1 MPFLKRDFAI
11 FLGLVAFLL
20 AGIIV
25 TGIGGFSVSGQTAS
39 VIDFE
44 DSATSSYTA
53 VSGQDNT
60 AESRANQ
67 LRDMT
72 ERVKDR
78 LASLPTELA
87 KPEVSESANK
97 PETNEEHEKG
107 AVLTCNEYATIN
119 PVWKPAGLKFDL
131 VEGALIVYRNKEVV
145 TPVAPAEAGTSTVIL
160 PTVEREV
167 VLQLP
172 YRSYSSNQQTCLGND
187 VVGIALDGS
196 LIRNSDYTAYQIFGS
211 ETQVGYA
218 LDGFPIYGTATFA
231 TDVCG
236 GADNSGFYRYYLSKD
251 RKGVL
256 GCFSA
261 TPVSL

>member
-25 TGIGGFSVSGQTAS
+25 TGVGGFSVAGQTAS
-39 VIDFE
+39 VIDFA
-44 DSATSSYTA
+44 DTATSSYTA
-53 VSGQDNT
+53 VSGQDKS
-60 AESRANQ
+60 AEIRANQ
-67 LRDMT
+67 LKDMT
-72 ERVKDR
+72 DRVKDR
-78 LASLPTELA
+78 LASLPAEVA
-87 KPEVSESANK
+87 KPAVSESANK
-97 PETNEEHEKG
+97 PETNDGHEKG
-107 AVLTCNEYATIN
+107 AVLTCSEYATIN
-119 PVWKPAGLKFDL
+119 PVWRPAGLKFDL
-131 VEGALIVYRNKEVV
+131 VEGALIVYRNKEVA
-145 TPVAPAEAGTSTVIL
+145 TPVEAGTSTVATT
-160 PTVEREV
+160 PTIEREV

-172 YRSYSSNQQTCLGND
+172 YRSYSSNQQTCLAND

-196 LIRNSDYTAYQIFGS
+196 LIRNGDYTAYQIFGG
-211 ETQVGYA
+211 ETQIGYA
-218 LDGFPIYGTATFA
+218 LDGFPIYGTANFS

-236 GADNSGFYRYYLSKD
+236 GSDDSGFYRYYLNKD